1 MKRNWLKFTAALF
14 VGALIFTA
22 CETEVTLTAP
32 PDATIDLG
40 ESFDEKAGLIVDG
53 AKAEDVL
60 VLWNPAFNNEL
71 VDHYVGTYTVEGV
84 SDSRNVYVKS
94 NLLAGPY
101 SVSDAIAGGPTLTYN
116 VTVTQSTQEFNR
128 LLIDGFND
136 FNIQVYAL
144 VNGNAITIPT
154 QTPTNWNAGAGENV
168 QGTGTYDGANKR
180 LTSFTYTINY
190 LEGGSIVTDTGTATY
205 TKQ

>member
-14 VGALIFTA
+14 IGAMIFTS

-40 ESFDEKAGLIVDG
+40 ETFDEKAGLIVDG
-53 AKAEDVL
+53 AKVEDVN

-71 VDHYVGTYTVEGV
+71 VDHYVFTYSVEGV
-84 SDSRNVYVKS
+84 SDTRNVYVRS

-101 SVSDAIAGGPTLTYN
+101 AVSDAVAGGPTLNYN

-128 LLIDGFND
+128 ILIDGFND
-136 FNIQVYAL
+136 FNIQVYATI
-144 VNGNAITIPT
+144 NGNAITIPV
-154 QTPTNWNAGAGENV
+154 QTPTNWTAAENV

-180 LTSFTYTINY
+180 LTSFTYTVNY
-190 LEGGSIVTDTGTATY
+190 LDAGSIVTETGTATY